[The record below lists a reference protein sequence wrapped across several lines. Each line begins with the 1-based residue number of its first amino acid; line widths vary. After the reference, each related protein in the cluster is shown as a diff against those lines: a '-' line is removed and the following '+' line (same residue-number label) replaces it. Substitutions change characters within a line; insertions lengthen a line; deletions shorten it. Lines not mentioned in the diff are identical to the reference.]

1 VLYRSFAAFL
11 ATLSPL
17 MSATECGRR
26 PWHEHVIQAGRLVL
40 EHEKAPADGALGLV
54 EQAK

>member
-1 VLYRSFAAFL
+1 
-11 ATLSPL
+11 

-26 PWHEHVIQAGRLVL
+26 PWHEHVIQADRLVL
-40 EHEKAPADGALGLV
+40 EHEKADGALGLV

>member
-1 VLYRSFAAFL
+1 
-11 ATLSPL
+11 